1 MSDKRKASGEEGNL
15 HVGHRKR
22 MLELFQKNG
31 LDAFSDVETLEFLL
45 GYALARIDT
54 NVIAH
59 RLLNRFGNLS
69 RVFDAPVELLTQ
81 VEGVG
86 LRTASLIRLCAA
98 LWNRT
103 EEVRLSNERYLRT
116 TSEVGQYLVA
126 KIGAYREERAFLLC
140 LDNSCKVIVFREI
153 SRGGLNIVNLPFR
166 KIVEVSLAYNAA
178 SIVLSHNHVGAS
190 AVPSLE
196 DINYTKEAQKVL
208 KQMDVILADHII
220 VSEHSFVS
228 MRKSSMMQPVGPDA
242 KDSL

>member
-22 MLELFQKNG
+22 MLERFQKNG

-140 LDNSCKVIVFREI
+140 LDNSCKEALTSSTCLSEKSWKCLWHTTPLRSCFRTTMSAPPPSPRSRI
-153 SRGGLNIVNLPFR
+153 STIRGKRRRF
-166 KIVEVSLAYNAA
+166 
-178 SIVLSHNHVGAS
+178 
-190 AVPSLE
+190 
-196 DINYTKEAQKVL
+196 
-208 KQMDVILADHII
+208 
-220 VSEHSFVS
+220 
-228 MRKSSMMQPVGPDA
+228 
-242 KDSL
+242 